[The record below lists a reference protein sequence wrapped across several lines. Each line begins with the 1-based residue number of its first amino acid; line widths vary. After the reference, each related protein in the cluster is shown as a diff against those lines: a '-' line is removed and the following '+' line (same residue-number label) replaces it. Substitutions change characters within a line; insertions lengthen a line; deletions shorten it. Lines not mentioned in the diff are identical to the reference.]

1 MKLLQIDSQGRN
13 REGIVSVNTF
23 DNTTTLTNTTHYLI
37 ICAAVLKRLFVLM
50 FTLLRAVQRRDTGLS
65 RLNLR
70 LSRKER
76 VYSDYLK

>member
-37 ICAAVLKRLFVLM
+37 MCAAVLKRLFVLI
-50 FTLLRAVQRRDTGLS
+50 FTFLRAVQQRD

>member
-37 ICAAVLKRLFVLM
+37 ICAAVLKCLFVLM
-50 FTLLRAVQRRDTGLS
+50 FTFLRAVQQRDIGLS
-65 RLNLR
+65 RLNLT
-70 LSRKER
+70 LSRKEK